1 VSRRR
6 ASRRRYW
13 PRSML
18 RRHFIALRRTTLR
31 RRQPG
36 QTNLNS
42 ARSSTAP
49 SANSRHW
56 GASWWRPAGSR
67 RRCFSAGFTPARS
80 AAPSPSLHQFEPR
93 NLRQPPIC
101 TVLFQSRDLSAIA
114 CPDVCLSLV
123 PAALKPRLIA
133 SVICWGTARNTPN
146 SASRNCLMSSS
157 RTANKS
163 VLVFVG
169 FVIVSPSKVL
179 EPVGCHFQCSAI
191 DGRPKPC

>member
-1 VSRRR
+1 MLVPVFDR
-6 ASRRRYW
+6 APYSE
-13 PRSML
+13 
-18 RRHFIALRRTTLR
+18 
-31 RRQPG
+31 
-36 QTNLNS
+36 
-42 ARSSTAP
+42 
-49 SANSRHW
+49 
-56 GASWWRPAGSR
+56 
-67 RRCFSAGFTPARS
+67 
-80 AAPSPSLHQFEPR
+80 FEPR

-169 FVIVSPSKVL
+169 FFIVSPSKVL
-179 EPVGCHFQCSAI
+179 EPVEI
-191 DGRPKPC
+191 GRAHV